1 MDAGRP
7 LPHRPKATPHRAA
20 GAGAVLRRAGQFVA
34 LAILA
39 ACARDDGDWIADL
52 DSPDPHTRG
61 LAAIALALQSP
72 EASAPALP
80 VLLDTI
86 DRSDAGLEREAAH
99 ALVLVGGHHV
109 DALIDELLGDPLMT
123 EHRRGALMNA
133 LVMAGP
139 PAASLVVRRLGTDA
153 RELAGPLG
161 EVLLGIGA
169 PGAPAL
175 AELLDAS
182 PDPAVRR
189 FAAFLLLRLGPG
201 ARAARAA
208 LERAASAEDTEL
220 AGIAR
225 QALANLR
232 SGPGA
237 ARGGPR

>member
-1 MDAGRP
+1 VDAGRLRTP
-7 LPHRPKATPHRAA
+7 RPKALPRRAA
-20 GAGAVLRRAGQFVA
+20 GIGAAVRQLGRLLA
-34 LAILA
+34 LGLLA
-39 ACARDDGDWIADL
+39 ACARDDRDWIADL

-61 LAAIALALQSP
+61 LAAIALALESP
-72 EASAPALP
+72 GASDPALR

-99 ALVLVGGHHV
+99 ALVLAGGHHV
-109 DALIDELLGDPLMT
+109 DALIDELVRDPLMT
-123 EHRRGALMNA
+123 EDRRGAIMNA

-139 PAASLVVRRLGTDA
+139 PAAPVVVRRLGTDA

-161 EVLLGIGA
+161 EILLGIGA

-175 AELLDAS
+175 AELLDGS

-201 ARAARAA
+201 ARAARPA
-208 LERAASAEDTEL
+208 LERAASAEDAEL
-220 AGIAR
+220 AGMAR
-225 QALANLR
+225 QALENLR
-232 SGPGA
+232 SSQGA